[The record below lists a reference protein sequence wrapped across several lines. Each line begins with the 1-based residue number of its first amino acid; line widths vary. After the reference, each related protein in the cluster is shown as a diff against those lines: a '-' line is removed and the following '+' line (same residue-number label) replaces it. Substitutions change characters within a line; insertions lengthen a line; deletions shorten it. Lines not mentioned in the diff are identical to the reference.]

1 MSGRMSAWRRKL
13 PLLAAAVIFAGVNL
27 AVFLTYRS
35 STQSRREALEAR
47 REALTTS
54 VTKREEEAAHLATQK
69 ARLGGVSAA
78 MEEFYGH
85 RIGTQRATLA
95 AVVADIHEKLNDVG
109 VTSNQ
114 ISYSTAGMQKLP
126 LDQMKILLQVKCDYS
141 RFKRLLRAFETGKRW
156 IVVRTVSIQRD
167 TEHPGSVSVQLELVT
182 YFNQG
187 DGTEPAA
194 PRGPGKPAP
203 TRTAAPGAVAAR
215 RTG

>member
-1 MSGRMSAWRRKL
+1 MTARQSAWRRRL
-13 PLLAAAVIFAGVNL
+13 PLLAAAVLFAGGNL

-54 VTKREEEAAHLATQK
+54 VTQREEEAAHLTSQK

-109 VTSNQ
+109 VTTNQ
-114 ISYSTAGMQKLP
+114 ISYSTSAMQKLP
-126 LDQMKILLQVKCDYS
+126 LEQMKIQLAVRCDYS
-141 RFKRLLRAFETGKRW
+141 RFKRLLRAFESGRRW

-167 TEHPGSVSVQLELVT
+167 TERPGSVLVQLELVT
-182 YFNQG
+182 YFTQG
-187 DGTEPAA
+187 EGAEPST
-194 PRGPGKPAP
+194 PSGPGKPAP
-203 TRTAAPGAVAAR
+203 AKPAPGAVAAR